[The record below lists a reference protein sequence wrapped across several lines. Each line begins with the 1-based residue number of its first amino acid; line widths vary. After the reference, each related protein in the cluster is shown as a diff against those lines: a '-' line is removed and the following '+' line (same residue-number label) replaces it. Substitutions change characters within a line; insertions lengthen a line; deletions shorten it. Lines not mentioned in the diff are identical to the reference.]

1 MDATDSRREQ
11 EPKGAGDARSAPQE
25 PQRDR
30 QRATAGPT
38 AAVADPCGAPDAAL
52 EEPGYGHG
60 V

>member
-1 MDATDSRREQ
+1 MDATDSRRKQ
-11 EPKGAGDARSAPQE
+11 QTKGAGDARSVPQE
-25 PQRDR
+25 PPRDR

-38 AAVADPCGAPDAAL
+38 AVADPCGAPDAAL